1 MEADILQT
9 AVDTPQSPLLN
20 FLNFLCTNF
29 SVKVPCGVGRGVCE
43 GGGAVSWF
51 DNIHEWNVSF
61 SQSALVFLIQS
72 PLTYNSKKV
81 WGFIL

>member
-9 AVDTPQSPLLN
+9 AVDIPQSPLLN

-29 SVKVPCGVGRGVCE
+29 SVKVPWGGGGVCGG

-72 PLTYNSKKV
+72 PLTYNGKKV